1 MKDCRC
7 CSFTSILRP
16 VRILQITSARALGG
30 GETHFLDLVNGLHR
44 RRHEVHV
51 VLSPRS
57 PLRTPLEHIPEG
69 NIFSL
74 PLRNALDASS
84 AHQLARIVREREIEI
99 IHAHMA
105 RDYPLAAF
113 AAARNKNARIV
124 ITRHVLFPMS
134 RLHAVTL
141 ANVSRVIAVSEAVA
155 RELRQR
161 SVFAPGKIVVVR
173 NGIDVERFARVRADF
188 DPREF
193 CHRMK
198 IPDDR
203 VLVGTVGEITK
214 LKGHEDFVRAAALI
228 AARVPDAH
236 FIVAGDDQSRT
247 LENEK
252 SLKKLIEEHGLTAR
266 VQRFGWLDNLAEL
279 YSALDIFV
287 SASHSESFGLAIVEA
302 MASSGAVVAT
312 ATDGAREV
320 IEDGISGKIVPI
332 ADPEALASAVVD
344 LAEDAEERKRYGT
357 AAQLR
362 AREKFGF
369 ERMLEETEQVYRDA
383 LGAV

>member
-1 MKDCRC
+1 
-7 CSFTSILRP
+7 

-51 VLSPRS
+51 ALSPRS

-113 AAARNKNARIV
+113 AGRRNKNARLV

-134 RLHAVTL
+134 RLHGVTL

-155 RELRQR
+155 RTLRER

-173 NGIDVERFARVRADF
+173 NGIDVERFVRARADF

-214 LKGHEDFVRAAALI
+214 LKGHEDFVRAATLI
-228 AARVPDAH
+228 ATRVPDAH
-236 FIVAGDDQSRT
+236 FIIAGEDQSPT

-252 SLKKLIEEHGLTAR
+252 SLKRLIEEHGLTAR

-279 YSALDIFV
+279 YCALHVFV

-302 MASSGAVVAT
+302 MATGATVVAT
-312 ATDGAREV
+312 ATDGAREI
-320 IEDGISGKIVPI
+320 IEDGVSGKIVPL
-332 ADPEALASAVVD
+332 ADPEAMAAAVVD
-344 LAEDAEERKRYGT
+344 LAEHAEERKRYGN
-357 AAQLR
+357 AAQLQ
-362 AREKFGF
+362 AREKFGL
-369 ERMLEETEQVYRDA
+369 ERMIEETEQVYLDA
-383 LGAV
+383 LGAA